1 MRALKFLVIAMG
13 VLIVIG
19 VGVIAVT
26 IADRSAQS
34 VSGAAAEV
42 SIAIPPGSRIVETTL
57 DGDRMA
63 LRLELSD
70 GKTRVLVLDT
80 VTGREITRVDIREAD
95 PKR

>member
-26 IADRSAQS
+26 IADRSARS
-34 VSGAAAEV
+34 VTGAAAEV

-70 GKTRVLVLDT
+70 GKTRILVLDT
-80 VTGREITRVDIREAD
+80 ASGRTVTRVDVREAD
-95 PKR
+95 ARK